1 MRTKWKI
8 ASALSLIVVL
18 LYAKDKCDIKAIGKL
33 MSYAI
38 LIAAP
43 IGVIVCKYK
52 EKLNKIPKGL
62 SALLMVA
69 AMFLGRWLHSE
80 SFAAEY
86 ILAFVVSF
94 LLIFVAFFFDEK
106 DLKL

>member
-1 MRTKWKI
+1 MKIKWKI

-18 LYAKDKCDIKAIGKL
+18 LYAKDKCDIRTVSKL
-33 MSYAI
+33 MTYTL

-43 IGVIVCKYK
+43 IGVIAWKYK

-86 ILAFVVSF
+86 VLAFVVSF
-94 LLIFVAFFFDEK
+94 MLIFVAFFFDEK

>member
-8 ASALSLIVVL
+8 AATLSLIVVL
-18 LYAKDKCDIKAIGKL
+18 LYASDKFDIKAIGKL

-43 IGVIVCKYK
+43 ISVIVWKYK
-52 EKLNKIPKGL
+52 EKLNKIPKGV

-69 AMFLGRWLHSE
+69 GMFLGRWLHSM

-86 ILAFVVSF
+86 VLAFVVSF